1 MTNKNSKK
9 EKEKSNKT
17 KQKTKKKKKVKKI
30 IDKHKKINQIK
41 NKKILIYNQKI
52 NEQNELKSSLRGMNF
67 ITQNINLKD
76 KRSNELNDWEINSL
90 PYKEA
95 LILDKRTYFQYY
107 ISLLKR
113 KQVLIFTFYTNN
125 DYNLRIIKICLFIFS
140 FSLDYTV
147 NTLFYNDSTMHKIY
161 EDEGEYNFLSRLPT
175 QIYSLLITNMFSTLI
190 EYLALCEEDMIKIK
204 KEENNDSNI
213 ISIKRCIKIKFII
226 FNILSILLMLFF
238 WYYISCFG
246 AIYKNTQI
254 HLLKDVM
261 FSFSI
266 SLLIPFGQCLLPG
279 IFRIPSLRKYN
290 ENKECLYKISQ
301 FV

>member
-1 MTNKNSKK
+1 
-9 EKEKSNKT
+9 
-17 KQKTKKKKKVKKI
+17 
-30 IDKHKKINQIK
+30 
-41 NKKILIYNQKI
+41 L
-52 NEQNELKSSLRGMNF
+52 
-67 ITQNINLKD
+67 
-76 KRSNELNDWEINSL
+76 NSL
-90 PYKEA
+90 NYEEA

-161 EDEGEYNFLSRLPT
+161 EDEGEYNFLSRLPS
-175 QIYSLLITNMFSTLI
+175 QIYSLLITNVFSNLI

-204 KEENNDSNI
+204 KEENNVTNI

-254 HLLKDVM
+254 NLLKDVM
-261 FSFSI
+261 FTFAI

-290 ENKECLYKISQ
+290 ENKECLYKVSQ
-301 FV
+301 FVENISIFVCF